1 MRTTP
6 VIALAL
12 AFGVA
17 FALMSGSGIGQ
28 AVFGENPGE
37 AESTSTLEDIGD
49 DADVGCEGSRDSSGQ
64 CENEKSGVSADVAG
78 DNEPTLVGFA
88 ISGGE
93 FIVQT
98 VGAVALLPFT
108 LMRLGFPNYF
118 AVPVGALAQI
128 IGTIGLFQFVRTGEL
143 I

>member
-6 VIALAL
+6 VIFIVL

-28 AVFGENPGE
+28 AVFGENPGD
-37 AESTSTLEDIGD
+37 AKSTSTLEDIGE
-49 DADVGCEGSRDSSGQ
+49 DADTQEEEG
-64 CENEKSGVSADVAG
+64 GVSADVAG

-88 ISGGE
+88 ISGGQ
-93 FIVQT
+93 FIIQT
-98 VGAVALLPFT
+98 IVAVALLPVT
-108 LMRLGFPNYF
+108 LTRLGFPSYF
-118 AVPVGALAQI
+118 ATPVGLLAQTVA
-128 IGTIGLFQFVRTGEL
+128 TIGFYQFLRTGEL